1 MSVYSRLQCA
11 ACLVLSELLAPACLQ
26 GVGHIPMDECPGRL
40 TELLVDFVRQE
51 VAAAAGTGMPQ

>member
-1 MSVYSRLQCA
+1 MYSRLQCA
-11 ACLVLSELLAPACLQ
+11 ACHVLSRLLRPTCLQ

-51 VAAAAGTGMPQ
+51 VAAAAGTGVPQ